1 MLTSEAIN
9 NLKKC
14 CYELNSINDDL
25 LSEKIVDHYL
35 EIIEN
40 KSEVVIRG
48 NIEGLIYLA
57 NAILELALE
66 RKDDR
71 HFHLD
76 ETGIVNKCDKELI
89 ISYKSAE
96 WDL

>member
-1 MLTSEAIN
+1 MLTNEAVDT
-9 NLKKC
+9 LKKC
-14 CYELNSINDDL
+14 YCELSLINDDL
-25 LSEKIVDHYL
+25 LSKKIVDHYL
-35 EIIEN
+35 EIVDN
-40 KSEVVIRG
+40 NSEVVIRG

-57 NAILELALE
+57 NAILKLALE
-66 RKDDR
+66 RKDNR

-76 ETGIVNKCDKELI
+76 ETGIVDKCDKELI